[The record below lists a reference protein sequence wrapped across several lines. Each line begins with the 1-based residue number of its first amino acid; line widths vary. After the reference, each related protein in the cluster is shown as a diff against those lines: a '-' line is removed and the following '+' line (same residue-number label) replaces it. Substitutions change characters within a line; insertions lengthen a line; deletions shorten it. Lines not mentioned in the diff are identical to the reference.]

1 MGAVL
6 KFPPR
11 SGPARPAL
19 ASRRAAPAEILVF
32 TGVRYERWDNA
43 ENNASAELPDNGSPG
58 VEDGQRRPPR

>member
-19 ASRRAAPAEILVF
+19 ATRRAAPAEILVF
-32 TGVRYERWDNA
+32 TGVRYERWDDA
-43 ENNASAELPDNGSPG
+43 EAATAAEVPDAGAARAD
-58 VEDGQRRPPR
+58 DGKGRPPR

>member
-19 ASRRAAPAEILVF
+19 ATRRAAPAEILVF
-32 TGVRYERWDNA
+32 TGVRYERWDDA
-43 ENNASAELPDNGSPG
+43 ETARATELPDNGAAG
-58 VEDGQRRPPR
+58 ADEGKRRPPR